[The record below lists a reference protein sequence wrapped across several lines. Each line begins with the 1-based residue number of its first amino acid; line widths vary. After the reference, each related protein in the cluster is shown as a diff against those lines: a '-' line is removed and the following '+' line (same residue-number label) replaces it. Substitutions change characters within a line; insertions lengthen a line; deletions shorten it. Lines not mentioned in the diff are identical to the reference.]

1 MRLSLWTGPHQPWS
15 DLVEAAPHAA
25 ATGWD
30 GVYVAAHFMGHDSPD
45 TPTLEATAVL
55 AALARDTER
64 VRLGSLVF
72 GNTYRHPAV
81 LAKWAATVDH
91 LSGGRLI
98 LGLGAGWQ
106 ENEHEAYGIELPPPG
121 PRVDRFEEACQVV
134 LGMLRS
140 PSTTFE
146 GEHYRLVDA
155 RCEPPPVTPHLPFL
169 IGARGRRMLGVTAR
183 YADEWNMW
191 STPASLAEHRAL
203 LDAACERN
211 GRNPEAIATSTLALV
226 LLTDDESRAR
236 EFVESIAPRPAVA
249 GPPERFAERCA
260 EWGGAGADEVI
271 VPDFTLGQG
280 AQRLEA
286 LDALRDAVSPLRG

>member
-15 DLVEAAPHAA
+15 DLLEAATHADA
-25 ATGWD
+25 AGWD
-30 GVYVAAHFMGHDSPD
+30 GVYVADHFMGNDSPD

-55 AALARDTER
+55 AALARDTR
-64 VRLGSLVF
+64 QVRLGSLVF

-106 ENEHEAYGIELPPPG
+106 VNEHEAYGIELPAPG
-121 PRVDRFEEACQVV
+121 PLVSRFEEACQVV

-155 RCEPPPVTPHLPFL
+155 RCEPQPVSAHLPLL
-169 IGARGRRMLGVTAR
+169 IGGKGPRMLGITAR

-191 STPASLAEHRAL
+191 STPESLAEHRAR

-211 GRNPEAIATSTLALV
+211 GRDPASIATSTQALV
-226 LLTDDESRAR
+226 MVTDDEVAAR
-236 EFVESIAPRPAVA
+236 GFVEAIAPRPAVA
-249 GPPERFAERCA
+249 GPPERFAELCA
-260 EWGGAGADEVI
+260 RWIDAGADEVI

-280 AQRLEA
+280 TRRIEA
-286 LDALRDAVSPLRG
+286 LDALSEAVSPLRS